1 MSYFQHENITVTTAA
16 DGTATA
22 YSAKTYNGRIQC
34 VDYIKTDFADGVD
47 FTITTENTAHEVW
60 TGTDVNA
67 SRFMRPRSTVHDTTG
82 GVLQHGSANPVVA
95 DYIPMVNE
103 RLKIVIAQGGN
114 AKTGTFR
121 LVVGG

>member
-1 MSYFQHENITVTTAA
+1 MAYYQHEDIVVTTAA

-22 YSAKTYNGRIQC
+22 YSASTYNGNIQC
-34 VDYIKTDFADGVD
+34 VDYIKTDFANGVD
-47 FTITTENTAHEVW
+47 FTVTTEVTEHTVW

-67 SRFMRPRSTVHDTTG
+67 SAEMRPRSAVHDTTG
-82 GVLQHGSANPVVA
+82 AVLQHGSSSPVVT

-121 LVVGG
+121 LIVGG